1 MNNFFKWIFVISFSL
16 ALISWGGTGHR
27 IISGNAS
34 YSFNQEMQQFQT
46 WSSYLADHASDADYR
61 KSSDPTESPKHYI
74 DIDYYPEF
82 LNAGYIPQTL
92 SEAIT
97 VHGYNN
103 VYNWG
108 ILPWATKTAYDS
120 LKSNLQ
126 KNNWER
132 AKLFAADLGH
142 YVADGHMPL
151 HITKNYNGQL
161 TDNDGIHSRYESTMV
176 NAHAADFVYSGK
188 EINQIQNVNQYILN
202 YIYHNYQY
210 LDSVINADNY
220 AKSINSNYYSD
231 AYKNA
236 LWEKT
241 GSFTIELFKNA
252 SHALSE
258 LIYTAWKEA
267 GSPSITGINLTDGI
281 NHDIILEPVSPNPV
295 TDKATISFN
304 LKSPAVISLTMHDIN
319 GKLIATLASG
329 KFSEGEYSLNWI
341 PNNEK
346 KGLYFI
352 ALNTSK
358 SRHTQKFI
366 VK

>member
-1 MNNFFKWIFVISFSL
+1 MIRIFRWIFVLLISL
-16 ALISWGGTGHR
+16 VLISWGGTGHR
-27 IISGNAS
+27 IISNNAS
-34 YSFNQEMQQFQT
+34 QSFNQEMQQFQA

-61 KSSDPTESPKHYI
+61 KSSDPSESPKHYI
-74 DIDYYPEF
+74 DIDYYAEF

-92 SEAIT
+92 NEAIT

-108 ILPWATKTAYDS
+108 ILPWATKASYDS
-120 LKSNLQ
+120 LKVNLQ

-161 TDNDGIHSRYESTMV
+161 TGNDGIHSRYESTMV
-176 NAHAADFVYSGK
+176 NAHAADFTYSG
-188 EINQIQNVNQYILN
+188 ESISQITNVMQYILDYTYFN
-202 YIYHNYQY
+202 YKYV
-210 LDSVINADNY
+210 DSVIIADNY
-220 AKSINSNYYSD
+220 AKSINSSYYSD

-241 GSFTIELFKNA
+241 GTYTIMLFKNA

-267 GSPSITGINLTDGI
+267 GSPSLTGINLAEDF
-281 NHDIILEPVSPNPV
+281 NKNLILEPIRPNPV
-295 TDKATISFN
+295 TTEATITFHIKSTANIN
-304 LKSPAVISLTMHDIN
+304 LTLHDIN
-319 GKLIATLASG
+319 GKQISTLAKG
-329 KFSEGEYSLNWI
+329 KFTEGEYSVTWT
-341 PNNEK
+341 PGNESS
-346 KGLYFI
+346 GLYFV
-352 ALNTSK
+352 ALNS
-358 SRHTQKFI
+358 SNNRLTQKFI
-366 VK
+366 LK